1 MRMALGATSSSVLK
15 LVLSQ
20 GMRPVVFGLVAGV
33 LGALALSRYMANL
46 LFGITPLDAPTYGGV
61 AALLAAAAA
70 LACYLPARDAM
81 RVDVLDAIRDE

>member
-61 AALLAAAAA
+61 AALL
-70 LACYLPARDAM
+70 
-81 RVDVLDAIRDE
+81 